1 MLVGV
6 RTVSV
11 KPLVIGVWALEVM
24 VLLARVVAPPARPR
38 PARIMVLTIFSE
50 LAVDVSGLELRVAR
64 GRETAVVEGGSL
76 GVVCRCSVEQIWK

>member
-1 MLVGV
+1 
-6 RTVSV
+6 
-11 KPLVIGVWALEVM
+11 
-24 VLLARVVAPPARPR
+24 
-38 PARIMVLTIFSE
+38 VLTIFSE